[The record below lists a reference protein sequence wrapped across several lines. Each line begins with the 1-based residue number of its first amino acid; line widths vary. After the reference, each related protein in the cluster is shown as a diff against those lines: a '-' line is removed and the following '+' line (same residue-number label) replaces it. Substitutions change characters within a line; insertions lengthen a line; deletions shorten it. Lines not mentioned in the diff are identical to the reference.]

1 MENKIKVSVIIP
13 AYNVEKYIERCI
25 LSVINQTLKEIEII
39 IVNDGSNDNT
49 KKIIE
54 KFLGN
59 NRIIY
64 IEQKNSGL
72 SAARNAGLKVAKGEF
87 ISFIDSDDYVDL
99 NFLERLYVSAV
110 QNNAEIAVSSII
122 RKYVTYEKWR
132 VHYTTNQVI
141 EDKNKQFEI
150 IKYPNQ
156 SYVWNKLYKKEFLD
170 KINYRFIE
178 GTYYEDILATLLA
191 VLNCNRLCTVKDV
204 NYYYM
209 VNDKQSIVKSKKT
222 QKKETD
228 RYNNQKEAMEICI
241 KSGIQLNKKE
251 YFIKKREFEIFSL
264 PILKVK
270 ENLLCQKELFLL
282 FNLIPILYIK
292 SSSLL
297 EIKILLKRL
306 FSISNIDQHII
317 IMFLF
322 IKLKLKYKAKFKLE
336 EIKTSGINNKARKKK
351 IIASLTT
358 FPERINTVKA
368 TIQTLLNQTVKPD
381 EIVLYLA
388 YEQFEGGEKTLPCEL
403 LELKKYGLQIK
414 WCNDTRSYK
423 KLIPALKEY
432 KDEIIITF
440 DDDIYYEKDTI
451 EVLYNSYLKHPD
463 EIQANRTW
471 RIKLNK
477 NNEIETLN
485 SPYLYWNW
493 KNYRQA
499 SFFNTIIGCGGVL
512 YPPNSLYK
520 DVLDEKKF
528 KEIVPTQDDIWF
540 WAMAVLN
547 GTKIRLNKGYS
558 YNHLTV
564 EDTQQYGLCKI
575 NNKKSKGISG
585 KNGFEAVAKCYS
597 EIIEILKK
605 NNTR

>member
-72 SAARNAGLKVAKGEF
+72 SAARNAGLKVAKGDY
-87 ISFIDSDDYVDL
+87 ISFIDSDDYVDN
-99 NFLERLYVSAV
+99 NFIEKLYNALIK
-110 QNNAEIAVSSII
+110 NNADVAASSVI
-122 RKYVTYEKWR
+122 RKYQRYQKWR
-132 VHYTTNQVI
+132 VHYTKDYVT
-141 EDKNKQFEI
+141 DNKDEQFNI
-150 IKYPNQ
+150 LKYPNQ
-156 SYVWNKLYKKEFLD
+156 SYVWNKLYSKKFLNR
-170 KINYRFIE
+170 INYKFVE
-178 GTYYEDILATLLA
+178 GKYYEDILATLNVL
-191 VLNCNRLCTVKDV
+191 LNCKRICAVKDT

-209 VNDKQSIVKSKKT
+209 VNDKSSITKSKKT
-222 QKKETD
+222 VKKETD
-228 RYNNQKEAMEICI
+228 RYNNQKEAIELCI
-241 KSGIQLNKKE
+241 KNNIKLNKKE
-251 YFIKKREFEIFSL
+251 YFIKKSEIKFL
-264 PILKVK
+264 NIPILKIK
-270 ENLLCQKELFLL
+270 ENVLYKKEQFIL
-282 FNLIPILYIK
+282 FNIIPFLYIK
-292 SSSLL
+292 KDTLFN
-297 EIKILLKRL
+297 ITVFLKKL
-306 FSISNIDQHII
+306 FSINNIDQHII

-322 IKLKLKYKAKFKLE
+322 IKLKLKYRADFKVE
-336 EIKTSGINNKARKKK
+336 EIKASGINDKKRDRK

-358 FPERINTVKA
+358 FPERINTVK
-368 TIQTLLNQTVKPD
+368 TTVKTLMNQTVKPD

-388 YEQFEGGEKTLPCEL
+388 EEQFKDKEKCLPCDL
-403 LELKKYGLQIK
+403 LELKNYGLQIK
-414 WCNDTRSYK
+414 WCNDIKSYK

-432 KDEIIITF
+432 KDDIIITF

-451 EVLYNSYLKHPD
+451 EALYNSYLKYPN
-463 EIQANRTW
+463 EIQANRCW

-477 NNEIETLN
+477 NNEIETLD
-485 SPYLYWNW
+485 SLYYYLTWE
-493 KNYRQA
+493 NYKQA
-499 SFFNTIIGCGGVL
+499 SFFNTIIGAGAVL

-520 DVLDEKKF
+520 DVSDENKF
-528 KEIVPTQDDIWF
+528 KEIIPTQDDIWF

-564 EDTQQYGLCKI
+564 ENTQQYGLCKI
-575 NNKKSKGISG
+575 NNKKSKGMSG
-585 KNGFEAVAKCYS
+585 KIGFRVIVKQYP

-605 NNTR
+605 D